1 MKVVVTPANKTDRMV
16 ASTMLDPLCKKFPA
30 IEKLWADGAY
40 SGKLVEFA
48 YDAFNLDLEIVK
60 KPRNIHEFKVL
71 QWRWIVERTFSWLNR
86 SRRLSKDYEVKE
98 ETSEAWIKLAMISLM
113 LKRLETTSI

>member
-1 MKVVVTPANKTDRMV
+1 MVVTAANKTDRLV
-16 ASTMLDPLCKKFPA
+16 ASTMLSSLCDKFPA
-30 IEKLWADGAY
+30 IEKIWADGAY

-60 KPRNIHEFKVL
+60 KPRHIHEFKVL

-86 SRRLSKDYEVKE
+86 SRRLSKDYEAKE
-98 ETSEAWIKLAMISLM
+98 ATSEAWVKLAMINLM
-113 LKRLETTSI
+113 LKRLENASI